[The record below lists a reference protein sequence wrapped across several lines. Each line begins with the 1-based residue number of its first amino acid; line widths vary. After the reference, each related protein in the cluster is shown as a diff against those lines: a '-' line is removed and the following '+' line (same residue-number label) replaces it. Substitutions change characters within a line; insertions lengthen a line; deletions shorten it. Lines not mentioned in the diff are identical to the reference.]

1 MVTVVEQPRAK
12 QTSAAPQARE
22 AEGRRRALQ
31 KVRNMGIVAHID
43 AGKTTVSERILFYSG
58 RVYKM
63 GEVHEGNTV
72 MDWMVQEQERGIT
85 ITSAATTCFWKDHQI
100 NLIDTP
106 GHVDFTVEV
115 ERSLRVLDGVVGVF
129 CGVGGVQP
137 QSETVWRQ
145 AKKYHVPCLAF
156 VNKLDRMGS
165 DFARVVKQM
174 REKLAAPAVA
184 IQLPWGREDQFQ
196 GVIDLIRMRA
206 LRFDEASQGAQ
217 VLEQDIPVDLKVQAE
232 EARALMI
239 EAIAE
244 KDEDVLNAYLE
255 NPDVPAAVL
264 KAGIRRA
271 TVANTFVP
279 VLCGSALHNKGIQP
293 LLDAV
298 VDYLPSP
305 LDVSAVEGHHPKT
318 KELLKREVSDFEPLS
333 ALVFKIANDP
343 YVGKLAF
350 VRVYSGVLKKG
361 ANVFNPRTGKRERLG
376 RLVELHAN
384 HREDIEA
391 LYAGEIGGLAGLKL
405 ATTGDTLCAE
415 SQPVALERIEF
426 PEPVVAMAVEPKT
439 QADRE
444 KLRGALADLE
454 SEDPTFR
461 ISTNKET
468 GQLLIHGMG
477 ELHLEII
484 KDRLAR
490 EFNVLSNAG
499 RPMVAYKE
507 TIRET
512 ARAAYSF
519 EREIGGHGHF
529 GHVVLEISPVQRG
542 GGNKIEW
549 KVSPDVVPHEFR
561 EAVEQGINDGLM
573 TGVVGNFPL
582 VDVLVRVVGGG
593 THPVDASDIAFR
605 SAAVMAFRDAAH
617 AASAV
622 ILEPIMKM
630 EIITPE
636 EYVGDV
642 LGDVNSRRG
651 RIRDIEAR
659 EAAQIILAEVPL
671 AELFGYTTQLR
682 SLTKGRASYSMEP
695 GHFEMVPESLQASLI
710 NR

>member
-1 MVTVVEQPRAK
+1 MVAVVEQSRAK
-12 QTSAAPQARE
+12 QTPAAPTARE
-22 AEGRRRALQ
+22 AAGRRRALLQ
-31 KVRNMGIVAHID
+31 VRNMGIVAHID
-43 AGKTTVSERILFYSG
+43 AGKTTVSERILFYAG
-58 RVYKM
+58 RVHKM

-85 ITSAATTCFWKDHQI
+85 ITSAATTLFWHDYQI

-156 VNKLDRMGS
+156 VNKLDRMGA
-165 DFARVVKQM
+165 DFAAVVKQM
-174 REKLAAPAVA
+174 REKLAAPAVPV
-184 IQLPWGREDQFQ
+184 QLPWGREDQFQ

-206 LRFDEASQGAQ
+206 LRFDEASKGAQ
-217 VLEQDIPVDLKVQAE
+217 VIESEIPAELKAAAE

-239 EAIAE
+239 EAVAE
-244 KDEDVLNAYLE
+244 QDEEVLNAYLE
-255 NPDVPAAVL
+255 NPDVAEALLV
-264 KAGIRRA
+264 AGLRRA
-271 TVANTFVP
+271 TVRGALVP
-279 VLCGSALHNKGIQP
+279 VLCGSALRNKGIQP
-293 LLDAV
+293 LIDAIV
-298 VDYLPSP
+298 AYLPSP
-305 LDVSAVEGHHPKT
+305 LDVAAVEGHHPKT
-318 KELLKREVSDFEPLS
+318 KDLIKREVSDFEPLS

-350 VRVYSGVLKKG
+350 VRVYSGVLRKG
-361 ANVFNPRTGKRERLG
+361 ANIFNPRTAKRERLG
-376 RLVELHAN
+376 RIVELHAN

-405 ATTGDTLCAE
+405 ATTGDTLCGE
-415 SQPVALERIEF
+415 NQPIALERIEF
-426 PEPVVAMAVEPKT
+426 PEPVIAMAVEPKT

-444 KLRGALADLE
+444 KLREALAALE

-461 ISTNKET
+461 MSTNKET
-468 GQLLIHGMG
+468 GQLLINGMG

-484 KDRLAR
+484 RDRLFR
-490 EFNVLSNAG
+490 EFNVQANSG

-507 TIRET
+507 TIRTPAHAEH
-512 ARAAYSF
+512 RF
-519 EREIGGHGHF
+519 EREIGGRGHY
-529 GHVVLEISPVQRG
+529 GHVALTIAPAARG
-542 GGNKIEW
+542 LGNKLEW
-549 KVSPDVVPHEFR
+549 EVSPEVIPHEFR
-561 EAVEQGINDGLM
+561 DAVEQGISDGLM
-573 TGVVGNFPL
+573 TGVVGNYPL
-582 VDVLVRVVGGG
+582 VDVIVRITGGS
-593 THPVDASDIAFR
+593 THPVDASDVAFR
-605 SAAVMAFRDAAH
+605 SAAVMAMRDAAL

-622 ILEPIMKM
+622 MLEPIMKV
-630 EIITPE
+630 EIVTPE
-636 EYVGDV
+636 EYVGEV

-659 EAAQIILAEVPL
+659 EAVQIIHAEAPL
-671 AELFGYTTQLR
+671 AELFGYATQLR

-695 GHFEMVPESLQASLI
+695 GHFDVVPESLQASLI

>member
-1 MVTVVEQPRAK
+1 
-12 QTSAAPQARE
+12 
-22 AEGRRRALQ
+22 
-31 KVRNMGIVAHID
+31 
-43 AGKTTVSERILFYSG
+43 
-58 RVYKM
+58 
-63 GEVHEGNTV
+63 
-72 MDWMVQEQERGIT
+72 
-85 ITSAATTCFWKDHQI
+85 
-100 NLIDTP
+100 
-106 GHVDFTVEV
+106 
-115 ERSLRVLDGVVGVF
+115 
-129 CGVGGVQP
+129 
-137 QSETVWRQ
+137 
-145 AKKYHVPCLAF
+145 
-156 VNKLDRMGS
+156 
-165 DFARVVKQM
+165 
-174 REKLAAPAVA
+174 
-184 IQLPWGREDQFQ
+184 
-196 GVIDLIRMRA
+196 
-206 LRFDEASQGAQ
+206 
-217 VLEQDIPVDLKVQAE
+217 
-232 EARALMI
+232 MI

-255 NPDVPAAVL
+255 NPDVSEVVL

-271 TVANTFVP
+271 TVANTLVP
-279 VLCGSALHNKGIQP
+279 VLCGSALRNKGIQP

-343 YVGKLAF
+343 YVGKLVF

-444 KLRGALADLE
+444 KLREALAALE

-468 GQLLIHGMG
+468 GQLLINGMG

-512 ARAAYSF
+512 ARAAHIF
-519 EREIGGHGHF
+519 EREISGHGHF
-529 GHVVLEISPVQRG
+529 GHVALEISPVQRG

-582 VDVLVRVVGGG
+582 VDVFVRVVGGG
-593 THPVDASDIAFR
+593 THPVDASDVAFR
-605 SAAVMAFRDAAH
+605 SAAVMAFRDAAQ